1 MLFRSPPPPRTA
13 MWSSARS
20 SAAERGWEDPVD
32 AVAWVVDCVWVVV
45 VVDIFGSWVA
55 VEICRLFVTERT
67 AGEFLMVLF
76 NDAVLLEAVLDESS
90 LVSRS

>member
-1 MLFRSPPPPRTA
+1 M
-13 MWSSARS
+13 
-20 SAAERGWEDPVD
+20 D
-32 AVAWVVDCVWVVV
+32 AVVCVVACVWVVV
-45 VVDIFGSWVA
+45 VVSILGSWVRVA
-55 VEICRLFVTERT
+55 ICGLFVTERT